1 MRQPLPLRKLFIHDT
16 AQQLL
21 CKQSYQTTAVN
32 NNLSWAGFY
41 GSEGR
46 VGNGE
51 LVLVLVLVYS
61 ADNLQLVLCL
71 VITAHSKQAR
81 DGSELG
87 AGVGNIL
94 ILNGE

>member
-1 MRQPLPLRKLFIHDT
+1 MRNEAAPIMHKKVVHDT

-21 CKQSYQTTAVN
+21 GKQSYQTTAVN

-46 VGNGE
+46 VGSGE
-51 LVLVLVLVYS
+51 LVLVYS

>member
-1 MRQPLPLRKLFIHDT
+1 MLG
-16 AQQLL
+16 
-21 CKQSYQTTAVN
+21 KQSYQTTAVN

-46 VGNGE
+46 VGSGE
-51 LVLVLVLVYS
+51 LLLLVVYS

-87 AGVGNIL
+87 AGMGNIL

>member
-1 MRQPLPLRKLFIHDT
+1 M
-16 AQQLL
+16 
-21 CKQSYQTTAVN
+21 
-32 NNLSWAGFY
+32 
-41 GSEGR
+41 GS
-46 VGNGE
+46 GE
-51 LVLVLVLVYS
+51 LVLVYS

-87 AGVGNIL
+87 AGMGNIL

>member
-1 MRQPLPLRKLFIHDT
+1 MSFTSSIFQGHFLEKNSLIFSMNDNYAGIYLFST
-16 AQQLL
+16 QKYAKKYLL
-21 CKQSYQTTAVN
+21 YSKIY
-32 NNLSWAGFY
+32 LLKKILISWGFAA
-41 GSEGR
+41 ET
-46 VGNGE
+46 
-51 LVLVLVLVYS
+51 L
-61 ADNLQLVLCL
+61 L

>member
-1 MRQPLPLRKLFIHDT
+1 MALRGG
-16 AQQLL
+16 
-21 CKQSYQTTAVN
+21 
-32 NNLSWAGFY
+32 WG
-41 GSEGR
+41 
-46 VGNGE
+46 VGE
-51 LVLVLVLVYS
+51 LVLVYS

-94 ILNGE
+94 ILNGDGE

>member
-1 MRQPLPLRKLFIHDT
+1 M
-16 AQQLL
+16 
-21 CKQSYQTTAVN
+21 AVRGGG
-32 NNLSWAGFY
+32 WGAGA
-41 GSEGR
+41 GAGA
-46 VGNGE
+46 G
-51 LVLVLVLVYS
+51 YS

>member
-1 MRQPLPLRKLFIHDT
+1 M
-16 AQQLL
+16 
-21 CKQSYQTTAVN
+21 
-32 NNLSWAGFY
+32 
-41 GSEGR
+41 
-46 VGNGE
+46 GNGE
-51 LVLVLVLVYS
+51 LVLVLELVLVYS